1 MLLELQD
8 LPQKIGGSFEDVFH
22 WLSVRDSS

>member
-8 LPQKIGGSFEDVFH
+8 LLQKSAGSFEDVFH